1 MRKLLALAYLFQ
13 TTSAA
18 SANVVDIEV
27 RSNHDYLGP
36 LFIGSQFS
44 EARVIYDTMADWSV
58 VLNEDAQNAIISG
71 NYRYQD
77 SKSAI
82 PVKHMAQVEIA
93 SINQGSYE
101 FIGKKY
107 TDDMCLYQ
115 VKNNRTWDTGKMCV
129 RQMEF
134 IATEEIIGE
143 FAANGVIGLAPTAAG
158 EQNFID

>member
-1 MRKLLALAYLFQ
+1 MNNLLSIAALIQ

-36 LFIGSQFS
+36 LFIGSDFA

-58 VLNEDAQNAIISG
+58 ILNEDSKNAIISG

-77 SKSAI
+77 STSAKA
-82 PVKHMAQVEIA
+82 VKNMTMEQIA
-93 SINQGSYE
+93 SVNQGSYE

-107 TDDMCLYQ
+107 TD
-115 VKNNRTWDTGKMCV
+115 
-129 RQMEF
+129 
-134 IATEEIIGE
+134 
-143 FAANGVIGLAPTAAG
+143 
-158 EQNFID
+158 